1 MTKCDYTKILEK
13 REKRQ
18 RENMEED
25 YNNPQ
30 VIELRNH
37 VREVVT
43 RKVAEQRIS
52 FIQNITL
59 FSENPNKI
67 QTKFYAK
74 YHRNLRLILH
84 SEEKSNLDDF
94 EKCKTIKISEI
105 DEILTGKDCP
115 HVKVKTR
122 KQNFV
127 NQAFSI
133 RTKANQSG
141 VNFVAESQA
150 EQLMWTDGIKSLIK
164 EFQYKNHRMSNQ
176 FDEDVDSLMKM
187 KMRINLVQF
196 KSDQNIEI
204 PESFPDISTLEA
216 PPPEWVC

>member
-52 FIQNITL
+52 FIQNITS

-67 QTKFYAK
+67 QTKV
-74 YHRNLRLILH
+74 
-84 SEEKSNLDDF
+84 
-94 EKCKTIKISEI
+94 KIS
-105 DEILTGKDCP
+105 
-115 HVKVKTR
+115 
-122 KQNFV
+122 F
-127 NQAFSI
+127 
-133 RTKANQSG
+133 
-141 VNFVAESQA
+141 
-150 EQLMWTDGIKSLIK
+150 IKSL
-164 EFQYKNHRMSNQ
+164 Y
-176 FDEDVDSLMKM
+176 
-187 KMRINLVQF
+187 
-196 KSDQNIEI
+196 
-204 PESFPDISTLEA
+204 
-216 PPPEWVC
+216 

>member
-1 MTKCDYTKILEK
+1 
-13 REKRQ
+13 
-18 RENMEED
+18 MEED

-43 RKVAEQRIS
+43 RTVAEQRIS
-52 FIQNITL
+52 FIQNITS

-94 EKCKTIKISEI
+94 EKCKTVRTRISNTTFQYHIRSNPNFQIKISEI

-127 NQAFSI
+127 NQV
-133 RTKANQSG
+133 T
-141 VNFVAESQA
+141 
-150 EQLMWTDGIKSLIK
+150 
-164 EFQYKNHRMSNQ
+164 
-176 FDEDVDSLMKM
+176 
-187 KMRINLVQF
+187 
-196 KSDQNIEI
+196 
-204 PESFPDISTLEA
+204 
-216 PPPEWVC
+216 